1 MDVKLFV
8 ETIFD
13 AIGTGSL
20 YALFAL
26 GIALIFGVMRLI
38 NFAHGELIMIGA
50 YALLYV
56 TDQPWPVIVAATVGM
71 TVVFALTMERV
82 AFRPVRGANP
92 ATLLITSFAVSYVL
106 QNLAALVFGALPK
119 TADLSPVFLEAFT
132 VGGYTIPKRS
142 VITLVVTLVLLI
154 LLAAFLFKTRLGL
167 QMRAAAEDFTMAR
180 LVGVRANTVIA
191 TSFAI
196 SGALA
201 GVASILFV
209 AQTGVVTPSMGS
221 FPVLVAF
228 MATVLG
234 GMGSLP
240 GAVVGGFILGGL
252 TVFLQTYLPIE
263 LSYYRDAFVYAT
275 VIALFLIRPQGLIVA
290 RGQAAPR
297 A

>member
-1 MDVKLFV
+1 MTLFI
-8 ETIFD
+8 ETLFD

-38 NFAHGELIMIGA
+38 NFAYGELIMIGA

-56 TDQPWPVIVAATVGM
+56 TNQPWPVIVAGTVAI
-71 TVVFALTMERV
+71 VVVCALAMERV

-92 ATLLITSFAVSYVL
+92 ATLLITSFAVSYIL

-119 TADLSPVFLEAFT
+119 SANLSTVFVQAFT
-132 VGGYTIPKRS
+132 IGNVAIPKRS
-142 VITLVVTLVLLI
+142 IITLAVTIVLLV
-154 LLAAFLFKTRLGL
+154 LLAAFLFKTRIGL

-180 LVGVRANTVIA
+180 LTGVRANRVIA
-191 TSFAI
+191 TAFAI
-196 SGALA
+196 SGAIA
-201 GVASILFV
+201 GVAAILFV
-209 AQTGVVTPSMGS
+209 GQTGVVSPTIGT

-240 GAVVGGFILGGL
+240 GAVLGGFTLGGL
-252 TVFLQTYLPIE
+252 TVFLQAYLPVG
-263 LSYYRDAFVYAT
+263 LSYYRDAFVYAC
-275 VIALFLIRPQGLIVA
+275 VIALFLVRPQGLIVA
-290 RGQAAPR
+290 RGQAVPR